1 MRKILQFTIAIAV
14 VWMMLITIACPTQ
27 DKIKNAAKASYRL
40 PGATVDL
47 ENAIKAGHEQ
57 GIISADLTR
66 KFGDALLP
74 ASQAEQTLVVLV
86 RAASKVYSQTGS
98 VPAAQMSQITQL
110 IDTIITAVSGVIQIF
125 NLLPANAQALLN
137 VALTA
142 VRVLLQTIGGGFGSS
157 LLHLIAQASNG
168 PTSSIGN
175 RRPQM
180 RFA

>member
-1 MRKILQFTIAIAV
+1 MKKLLQFTIALLLVWTV
-14 VWMMLITIACPTQ
+14 VITTACPKQ
-27 DKIKNAAKASYRL
+27 DAIRQAAKASYRL

-47 ENAIKAGHEQ
+47 ENAIKSGHEK
-57 GIISADLTR
+57 GIISADLAR

-86 RAASKVYSQTGS
+86 RAASKVYDKTGS
-98 VPAAQMSQITQL
+98 VPAAQMSQITAL
-110 IDTIITAVSGVIQIF
+110 IDTIITAVSNVISIF
-125 NLLPANAQALLN
+125 HLLPPNAQALLN

-157 LLHLIAQASNG
+157 LLHLIASA
-168 PTSSIGN
+168 SIGPARILAN
-175 RRPQM
+175 SPQM